1 MRYAPVVPV
10 ADAREPVLQGLERGL
25 AVIEA
30 FSEDE
35 PAMTLST
42 VARRTGITRAS
53 ARRILLSLEELGY
66 VKSTDGRFSLSPR
79 ILRLGWS
86 YFGSLKLWELAQP
99 LMEELAAEL
108 EETCSAT
115 TLDLPDIVFVAR
127 APGPRI
133 MTMSLSVGS
142 RLPAYATAMG
152 RVLLAGLDDDSIER
166 HLASTS
172 LEALT
177 PRTVT
182 DPQLLLETV
191 REARSRGWALV
202 DEELELGLRSLSVP
216 LRVSDGRLAGAL
228 NICAATSRI
237 SVAEMERRFLPA
249 MQRKACAVSAA
260 WTHAVQT

>member
-1 MRYAPVVPV
+1 VSVTDP
-10 ADAREPVLQGLERGL
+10 REPVLQGLERGL

-30 FSEDE
+30 FSEDD
-35 PAMTLST
+35 PTMTLSA

-66 VKSTDGRFSLSPR
+66 VQSDDGRFSLSPR

-86 YFGSLKLWELAQP
+86 YFGSLNLWKLAQP

-142 RLPAYATAMG
+142 RLPAYTTAMG
-152 RVLLAGLDDDSIER
+152 RVLLSGLDDHSVE
-166 HLASTS
+166 HYLSATP

-177 PRTVT
+177 PRTLT
-182 DPQLLLETV
+182 DPARVLDEV
-191 REARSRGWALV
+191 RTARARGWALV

-216 LRVSDGRLAGAL
+216 LRISDGRLAGAL

-237 SVAEMERRFLPA
+237 SVGEMARDFLPA
-249 MQRKACAVSAA
+249 MHRQARAISAS
-260 WTHAVQT
+260 WTHAAQT